1 MTSIRCECPSM
12 KQVAEILKDTVSQ
25 KEKYTR
31 EDEIFLTLFPGGPGG
46 PASPEGPGGPCNRK
60 LKSQQ

>member
-1 MTSIRCECPSM
+1 M

-25 KEKYTR
+25 KEKCTR